1 MNQMN
6 QIKLQHIMQLLMLR
20 WDLFRISSKHIRY
33 IYSYKHLKSA
43 SVQQICDTYV
53 PYRIFFVVLLPSPGQ
68 VFFNTQPKLYNSIDN
83 FAGHKLTKQHAS
95 LGLLPFR
102 WCKINDAIRRAFWY
116 YSKLEPNLIWIPER
130 PPPPQKKNSQHTKSV
145 MTFFR

>member
-1 MNQMN
+1 M
-6 QIKLQHIMQLLMLR
+6 LMIR

-68 VFFNTQPKLYNSIDN
+68 VFFNTQPKLYNSIE
-83 FAGHKLTKQHAS
+83 LTKQHA
-95 LGLLPFR
+95 FR
-102 WCKINDAIRRAFWY
+102 V
-116 YSKLEPNLIWIPER
+116 
-130 PPPPQKKNSQHTKSV
+130 SV
-145 MTFFR
+145 FYVSDGEK